1 MDTIPFHINLLFILT
16 SFLSFILFYKATR
29 QSKPTIIILVTWIIL
44 QTILGWSGFF
54 QVTDM
59 IPPRL
64 LMFVLA
70 TLLLIIGLFS
80 TPDGRNFI
88 DALELKQLCL
98 VHLVRIP
105 VEIVLYLLFLQKA
118 IPELMTLSGRNY
130 DILSG
135 ITAPIIYYF
144 GFQKKIL
151 SINIILIWNFVCL
164 GLLLNIVVNAVL
176 AAPFP
181 FQQFAFDQPN
191 IAVLHFP
198 FNWLPTLI
206 VPIVLFS
213 HLASIRQ
220 LMNKNSSHAAS
231 LRKG

>member
-54 QVTDM
+54 QVTDK

-64 LMFVLA
+64 LLFVLA

-80 TPDGRNFI
+80 TAIGRNFI

-118 IPELMTLSGRNY
+118 IPELMTFSGRNY